1 MERSFEMRSVSI
13 KHQHIEQLF
22 FNKTF
27 NYYINTIEYITSNYY
42 VSDVAV
48 RRGEA
53 DQERGERERGHA
65 APPAPGR
72 HILVQTSRHYAPA
85 VH

>member
-1 MERSFEMRSVSI
+1 M

-22 FNKTF
+22 LIKLF

-48 RRGEA
+48 RRGWG
-53 DQERGERERGHA
+53 DKDRGKGRGA
-65 APPAPGR
+65 CRA
-72 HILVQTSRHYAPA
+72 S
-85 VH
+85 